1 MAENPNIIIQTSPGT
16 WNKTNGLNVF
26 TLVNTESGSNIRYVL
41 QVYTA
46 DLATQLADLRVD
58 ANPNEVVHVD
68 IENILQAYTVIN
80 TQTET
85 NSTFFMNSQLE
96 NFEYSVK
103 VGWEGALGAV
113 NITSTGGPYRVV
125 NGRKP
130 FHDELWDIDP
140 YAAEYSYLGGLPN
153 PVTQP
158 ALLLTDWTYAEPK
171 PSVSD
176 GRPTEYVSSLY
187 NKSYRQRVRE
197 TDQFTL
203 AFINYT
209 ELFVPGPTEYPQIG
223 EAYIESFNGG
233 TQVDNF
239 SINNLVVNGGGP
251 DTVPCEGLDVEHP
264 YNALTFRC
272 GPADL
277 SAYLS
282 LGSITHYYV
291 MFRPFEDY
299 GSGCVATQP
308 ANHIY
313 RFDIDDGECNDF
325 TPIQLSWLNSFGF
338 RDYFTFQKRNT
349 NRLSANRN
357 EYYRLPGSWS
367 DTTFSVEAN
376 EQGRKVFNQSVE
388 ETWTLRSR
396 YLTDNEHDFLKN
408 LFLAPHV
415 MYREGDDTVWY
426 SATITSANFT
436 EKTFRTD
443 KMFQYEIEIKVSNNI
458 QTARG

>member
-1 MAENPNIIIQTSPGT
+1 MAENPNIIIQSNPGT

-26 TLVNTESGSNIRYVL
+26 TLINTEAGPNVRYVL

-58 ANPNEVVHVD
+58 ANPSGVTHVD

-80 TQTET
+80 TSTET
-85 NSTFFMNSQLE
+85 NSTFFMNSE
-96 NFEYSVK
+96 AEAFEYSVK
-103 VGWEGALGAV
+103 VGWEGPTGIA
-113 NITSTGGPYRVV
+113 NITATGGPYRVI

-130 FHDELWDIDP
+130 FHDELWDITP
-140 YAAEYSYLGGLPN
+140 YRANFSYVPSAPDN
-153 PVTQP
+153 ISQP
-158 ALLLTDWTYAEPK
+158 ALMLTDWTYQESK
-171 PSVSD
+171 PSS
-176 GRPTEYVSSLY
+176 GYPTEYSSIY
-187 NKSYRQRVRE
+187 YTKQFTQRVRE

-203 AFINYT
+203 AFVNTYAR
-209 ELFVPGPTEYPQIG
+209 FVPGPTEYPQIG
-223 EAYIESFNGG
+223 EAYIESFNDN
-233 TQVDNF
+233 TQVDSF
-239 SINNLVVNGGGP
+239 SISNLVANGGGP
-251 DTVPCEGLDVEHP
+251 DTTPCEGLDVEHP

-299 GSGCVATQP
+299 GSGCLPIAP
-308 ANHIY
+308 ANHMY
-313 RFDIDDGECNDF
+313 RFDIDNGECNDF

-367 DTTFSVEAN
+367 DTSFSVTAN

-415 MYREGDDTVWY
+415 MYREGDSTTWY
-426 SATITSANFT
+426 SATITSANYT